1 MDPVLIQ
8 KSKKNKNKL
17 IKQKYNN
24 ISTFDSNFSS
34 KNTNYISSNN
44 INNNNIIY
52 KDENIDNKK
61 KNIKI
66 NISCLNEFIGQLNIN
81 KKTSNLINYNKYG
94 GENEKLKN
102 KNNKNDN
109 NLIINKNYSVDNINY
124 NINNYKEKKINNYK
138 SKSLRENIKNKNK
151 NKNNNNE
158 FSFTYDLIQNLKRK
172 KNKNNIYTQNS
183 NSNLERI
190 NIKNKYLKNKNK
202 CIMGNT
208 SHKKIKKKL
217 LNSSLDIILNNKYDI
232 NKNIYNNKELNNFY
246 SLIMNKRIV
255 KNNLKKSISDL
266 ENSIKIFNINE
277 KRKEEIFTKI
287 IDYNKLIISNIE
299 KTKHKINNSILLN
312 NDYINKNNYD
322 YDNEVNKD
330 NKDNDIINK
339 GIEINEQIMIM
350 KKYIDNINKF
360 NNLLNQII
368 KEEIKLNNKLE
379 KDIIV
384 YKKNLLNRE
393 EKLKILEKNS
403 KIIGETINQLKII
416 IYKFN

>member
-1 MDPVLIQ
+1 
-8 KSKKNKNKL
+8 
-17 IKQKYNN
+17 
-24 ISTFDSNFSS
+24 
-34 KNTNYISSNN
+34 
-44 INNNNIIY
+44 
-52 KDENIDNKK
+52 
-61 KNIKI
+61 
-66 NISCLNEFIGQLNIN
+66 
-81 KKTSNLINYNKYG
+81 
-94 GENEKLKN
+94 
-102 KNNKNDN
+102 
-109 NLIINKNYSVDNINY
+109 
-124 NINNYKEKKINNYK
+124 
-138 SKSLRENIKNKNK
+138 
-151 NKNNNNE
+151 
-158 FSFTYDLIQNLKRK
+158 
-172 KNKNNIYTQNS
+172 
-183 NSNLERI
+183 
-190 NIKNKYLKNKNK
+190 
-202 CIMGNT
+202 MGNT

-393 EKLKILEKNS
+393 EKLKILETNS
-403 KIIGETINQLKII
+403 KIIGETINQIKDNRI
-416 IYKFN
+416 

>member
-1 MDPVLIQ
+1 
-8 KSKKNKNKL
+8 
-17 IKQKYNN
+17 
-24 ISTFDSNFSS
+24 
-34 KNTNYISSNN
+34 
-44 INNNNIIY
+44 
-52 KDENIDNKK
+52 
-61 KNIKI
+61 
-66 NISCLNEFIGQLNIN
+66 
-81 KKTSNLINYNKYG
+81 
-94 GENEKLKN
+94 
-102 KNNKNDN
+102 
-109 NLIINKNYSVDNINY
+109 
-124 NINNYKEKKINNYK
+124 
-138 SKSLRENIKNKNK
+138 
-151 NKNNNNE
+151 
-158 FSFTYDLIQNLKRK
+158 
-172 KNKNNIYTQNS
+172 
-183 NSNLERI
+183 
-190 NIKNKYLKNKNK
+190 
-202 CIMGNT
+202 MGNT

-255 KNNLKKSISDL
+255 KNNLKKFISDL

-384 YKKNLLNRE
+384 YKENLLNRE

-403 KIIGETINQLKII
+403 KIIGETINQIKDNYI
-416 IYKFN
+416 